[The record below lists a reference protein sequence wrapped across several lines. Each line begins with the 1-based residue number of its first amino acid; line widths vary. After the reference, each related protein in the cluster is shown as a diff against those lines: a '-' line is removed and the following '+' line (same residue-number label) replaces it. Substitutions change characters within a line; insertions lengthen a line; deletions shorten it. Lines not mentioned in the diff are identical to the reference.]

1 MALGCGLLYL
11 CCDLFSWPLPSSLPK
26 MSDFRPPPL
35 VAPRPLRRAEEV
47 GGRRQQLLA
56 TSTAT
61 EVEQRAVEANCL
73 CLYRHFWDRA
83 EQQQGQ
89 EEEECGLRLYRDQ
102 SVAFLVW
109 EIEFYSKVLSLWVLS

>member
-1 MALGCGLLYL
+1 MPKKTGAICPVALGCGLLYL

-26 MSDFRPPPL
+26 MSDSRPPPL

-47 GGRRQQLLA
+47 GGRRQRLRA

-89 EEEECGLRLYRDQ
+89 EEEECIMYIILKLRLA
-102 SVAFLVW
+102 SVG
-109 EIEFYSKVLSLWVLS
+109 